1 MRIGIAIALCAL
13 VLPATALAK
22 GPTAATITG
31 PGLEKPLKLG
41 GGPNALRNGAPM
53 EVLMNEGGF
62 FQVAWGTQPSRVLFK
77 SPTRRLGPKY
87 GVVYFVPGPAGQTD
101 RIRQELYP
109 YARGGLLTYTR
120 AGQPFFGN
128 RRTQGGWFRARPRL
142 KTALIKAGLPAS
154 APAAAAAKSDDG
166 SPVALAALPLGL
178 VLVGA
183 AAFALR
189 RRARP
194 ATA

>member
-62 FQVAWGTQPSRVLFK
+62 FQVAWGTQPSRVLAK
-77 SPTRRLGPKY
+77 SPTTRLGPKY
-87 GVVYFVPGPAGQTD
+87 RVVYFVPGPAGQTD
-101 RIRQELYP
+101 RIGQELYP

-120 AGQPFFGN
+120 SGQPFFVN

-142 KTALIKAGLPAS
+142 KTALIEAGLPAS

-166 SPVALAALPLGL
+166 SPVALAALPVGL